1 MDIKGRVALVT
12 GAGQG
17 IGKAIALK
25 LATYGAT
32 VVINDINE
40 KAEETAA
47 EIVKEGGKSMAI
59 IADVS
64 SAKDVERMIKETLE
78 VYGQIDILVNNAG
91 ITRDSLLMRMEED
104 SWDKV
109 LEIDLKSVF
118 LCSRAIIRQMLR
130 QRYGRIINIASIVG
144 QIGNAGQT
152 NYAAA
157 KAGVIGFSRALAKE
171 VAAKGITV
179 NAIAPG
185 FIETEMTKKLN
196 EQQRQEL
203 AKNIPMGSLGSPE
216 DVAGAALFLASDA
229 ARYLTGQVI
238 TIDGGM
244 TCV

>member
-196 EQQRQEL
+196 DQQRQEL

>member
-40 KAEETAA
+40 KAEETAT

-91 ITRDSLLMRMEED
+91 ITKDSLLMRMEED

-196 EQQRQEL
+196 DQQRQEL

>member
-40 KAEETAA
+40 KAEDTTA
-47 EIVKEGGKSMAI
+47 EIVKEGGKSMSI

-64 SAKDVERMIKETLE
+64 SAKDVEQMLKEALE

-144 QIGNAGQT
+144 QVGNAGQT

-196 EQQRQEL
+196 DQQRQEL

-216 DVAGAALFLASDA
+216 DVAGAVLFLASDA
-229 ARYLTGQVI
+229 ARYVTGQVI
-238 TIDGGM
+238 TVDGGM

>member
-32 VVINDINE
+32 VVINDINK